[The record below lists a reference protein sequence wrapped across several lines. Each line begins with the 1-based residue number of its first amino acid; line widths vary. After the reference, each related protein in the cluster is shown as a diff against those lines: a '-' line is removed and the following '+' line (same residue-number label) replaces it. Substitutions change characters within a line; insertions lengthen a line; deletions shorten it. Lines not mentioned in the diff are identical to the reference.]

1 MKVFQKLFNRAKQPD
16 GSYKLSSFWTSAK
29 TVEFD
34 DGKTLEEYRVNV
46 DNALDHKG
54 DGLFYDEETN
64 YLYLLSG
71 ENRLSG
77 VEITT
82 GGLGEVLG
90 DVSDVEVTPDT
101 TSVTIKW
108 TDPSDGQTVEWG
120 GTTVVRKRGSRPV
133 DCLDGEVVVES
144 TTRNQYRTTG
154 YTDSNLEKNTNYW
167 FRFFPYTT
175 TGQIRT
181 GLAVSTN
188 TLADETIIEEF
199 PSVAGVYTYTGSEQT
214 VTLDD
219 YDENQMVIQ
228 SGNTGTDAGV
238 YTVAITPK
246 LGLKWPDNSTDT
258 LYLDWTIRK
267 ASINLLPYQVGDVT
281 YTGTTRTPSWGNYDE
296 NQLIISGDSD
306 GVNAGTYTA
315 TFTPTS
321 NYQWADGSV
330 TGKNIQWTIQKANI
344 TSVPVQNGT
353 LDYTGETLSP
363 TWTNY
368 DSSKLTISGQT
379 SGVDPGE
386 YIAVFTPTV
395 NYKWADGTTGGKEA
409 VWTIENK
416 RISAVPS
423 QSGSL
428 TYNGNSQSPT
438 WINYDS
444 EKMTVSGDTG
454 TDAGTYTA
462 TFTPKDGYMWNDG
475 TSTSKTASW
484 TINRQSINNYPSQSG
499 TLNYTGSSQS
509 PTWNYYDTSKMTISG
524 STSGT
529 NAGTYTATFTP
540 KSNYQWSG
548 GSTAARSVSWV
559 INKVNDSLTLSKTS
573 MSFTSSGST
582 STSTASGYHG
592 TLSVSTSNSSVATA
606 SVSGSTITVTCKG
619 SGSAT
624 ITVTSSATTNY
635 YSISK
640 SISVSAN
647 TVQTIQY
654 VPSQSGT
661 LTYNSSSQSPTW
673 SNYDSSQLTI
683 GGTTSGTN
691 AGTYTATF
699 TPKSGYAWSDGTTG
713 AKSVDWAIGKSSNSI
728 SLSKSSITMDVSS
741 STTVT
746 ASSLAG
752 NISVSSYNTSIATA
766 SIYNNVITITGKSA
780 GSTYINVSASSTTNY
795 SSASRSISVRCEQNS
810 KDISTLPV
818 GALVKDVN
826 SSLYGAPVIYRI
838 IGKGHI
844 PTGDSSTSYKN
855 VTLESRDIVACREYN
870 SSGNTEYKD
879 SSLRTWLNSTFYN
892 TLSTNLKNNIVKS
905 NFRTRLHVW
914 DKSGYASA
922 GTTISYDLNDNVFVL
937 SLSEKDA
944 HRWNNEGTNPEG
956 TSGFDT
962 NNIYEY
968 YLNSTDET
976 RQKKLTPGAIAYAE
990 QTYEGDEANFTAGNN
1005 WWYWSRGSVSVSMS
1019 TPNWNVQTTH
1029 RDGSADSS
1037 YQQCGW
1043 NGVAPALT
1051 VSNTLQVSSTTDSDG
1066 CYRIL

>member
-1 MKVFQKLFNRAKQPD
+1 MRIFQKLFNRAKQPD

-120 GTTVVRKRGSRPV
+120 GTTVIRKRGGRPV

-167 FRFFPYTT
+167 YRFFPYST

-267 ASINLLPYQVGDVT
+267 ASINLLPYQVGDIT

-344 TSVPVQNGT
+344 TSAPVQNGS

-363 TWTNY
+363 TWINY

-379 SGVDPGE
+379 SGVDSGE
-386 YIAVFTPTV
+386 YIAVFTPTA

-475 TSTSKTASW
+475 TSTSKTARW

-499 TLNYTGSSQS
+499 TLNYSGSSQS

-540 KSNYQWSG
+540 KSNYQWTG

-559 INKVNDSLTLSKTS
+559 INKVNDSMTLSKTS

-582 STSTASGYHG
+582 STATASGYHG
-592 TLSVSTSNSSVATA
+592 TLSVSTSDSSVATA

-635 YSISK
+635 YSVSK

-661 LTYNSSSQSPTW
+661 LTYNGSSQSPTW
-673 SNYDSSQLTI
+673 SNYNSSQLTI
-683 GGTTSGTN
+683 GGTTSATN

-713 AKSVDWAIGKSSNSI
+713 AKSVDWVIETPSVVTLQYPFVQGPLRYTGEQQTMYFCNYNYGEDPNSGYADTPDEQRPAFARNYTDMIDVTGSVSRTNAGTAVARFTPKEGYTWSDGTRNTYNVTWEMEPYALPKLSLGNSI
-728 SLSKSSITMDVSS
+728 YAGQGFPYT
-741 STTVT
+741 
-746 ASSLAG
+746 G
-752 NISVSSYNTSIATA
+752 NISWSLGSNLPPLTADDIIWRFTTSSPDARVLSKRIED
-766 SIYNNVITITGKSA
+766 GKLYLEFKIESSGTVGYTWYLSSSL
-780 GSTYINVSASSTTNY
+780 GSNYSTQSTSTT
-795 SSASRSISVRCEQNS
+795 
-810 KDISTLPV
+810 
-818 GALVKDVN
+818 
-826 SSLYGAPVIYRI
+826 
-838 IGKGHI
+838 
-844 PTGDSSTSYKN
+844 
-855 VTLESRDIVACREYN
+855 
-870 SSGNTEYKD
+870 
-879 SSLRTWLNSTFYN
+879 
-892 TLSTNLKNNIVKS
+892 
-905 NFRTRLHVW
+905 
-914 DKSGYASA
+914 
-922 GTTISYDLNDNVFVL
+922 
-937 SLSEKDA
+937 
-944 HRWNNEGTNPEG
+944 
-956 TSGFDT
+956 
-962 NNIYEY
+962 
-968 YLNSTDET
+968 
-976 RQKKLTPGAIAYAE
+976 
-990 QTYEGDEANFTAGNN
+990 TYFWE
-1005 WWYWSRGSVSVSMS
+1005 
-1019 TPNWNVQTTH
+1019 
-1029 RDGSADSS
+1029 
-1037 YQQCGW
+1037 
-1043 NGVAPALT
+1043 
-1051 VSNTLQVSSTTDSDG
+1051 
-1066 CYRIL
+1066 